1 MKAKHWFI
9 FILTGA
15 IFSSSFMWIKIALR
29 EVGPDLLVAFRTLFG
44 LLFCVAVIFI
54 QRVKLP
60 RSFKEWKPLFWLG
73 VLNIA
78 IPFFLIAWGEQSIDS
93 SVAAILD
100 STVPLFTIVMAHFLL
115 SDDKMTIS
123 KIAGLLVGFA
133 GVFVLVSKDIGD
145 STSSILG
152 QAAVIIASGFYAASA
167 VYVRRTTQNTPAI
180 LRSAGP
186 LFSGSVIMWLA
197 AFAFESPLRLPSLGI
212 TWVALIFLGTIGSGF
227 AFVMVFYL
235 IHEIGPTRTSMIT
248 YIFPLG
254 GVILGVVFLHEQ
266 LTWQL
271 IAGGLLIVA
280 SLFVANRQSGNA
292 KTVENIN
299 TEMG

>member
-1 MKAKHWFI
+1 LKAKHWFI

-280 SLFVANRQSGNA
+280 SLFVANRQPDKITGVSE
-292 KTVENIN
+292 VE
-299 TEMG
+299 TELK

>member
-44 LLFCVAVIFI
+44 LLFCIAVIFI

-197 AFAFESPLRLPSLGI
+197 ALAFESPLKMPSLGI

-254 GVILGVVFLHEQ
+254 GVILGVVFLQEQ

-280 SLFVANRQSGNA
+280 SLFVANRQPDKITEVSE
-292 KTVENIN
+292 VE
-299 TEMG
+299 TELR

>member
-280 SLFVANRQSGNA
+280 SLFVANRQPDKITGVSE
-292 KTVENIN
+292 VE
-299 TEMG
+299 TELK